1 MKVQYPRTTA
11 YINGKIITVDSQDTV
26 AQAML
31 VGGDKI
37 LAVGTTKEILE
48 ISPSYAEIIDLEN
61 RTVIPGIVDSHVH
74 VEMAVTNLELGL
86 SIECPKVSTIQQ
98 LLDAIEQRALTMK
111 PGEWLI
117 VRGPNV
123 MDTKLV
129 EKRLPT
135 IEELDRVS
143 PHNPCSVWS
152 AAHYAVLNTLAIKE
166 KGWWHEAKLPMA
178 ATMARDPVTGKATGK
193 YSEIWDVDGILN
205 PWDDASVKE
214 ALARGI
220 PKYFTKYGITSV
232 LELSYTTRCVKMY
245 QELLNEGRLPLR
257 MKVFLQHP
265 QEMQIDKILEMGLCR
280 NMGND
285 FLSFGGIKLFADGVM
300 GHANGFAFDDVKW
313 TQEELNEIV
322 LKAHLADYQIV
333 THTLSPTGIEMAI
346 SAYENAL
353 RVRPKKDHRMRMEHA
368 ADRWNRTINGK
379 PFLSD
384 EQKDR
389 IRKAGI
395 MQVPTPQFIYA
406 FPDRPGVPMRT
417 MMNEGFI
424 IPGASD
430 TTASQPESSNP
441 WHSIWC
447 LVKRENMYGKVHTPQ
462 ECLSVLEAL
471 RVFTLWGAYGFFDEK
486 IKGSLEPGK
495 LADFC
500 ILDRDI
506 LTCDVD
512 AIRETKVD
520 VTVVGNEVRYESG
533 QFKLNI
539 GGNSR

>member
-1 MKVQYPRTTA
+1 MLNVQYPRTTA
-11 YINGKIITVDSQDTV
+11 YVNGKIITIDKNDTI

-31 VGGDKI
+31 VAGNQI
-37 LAVGTTKEILE
+37 VAVGSTEEIRK
-48 ISPSYAEIIDLEN
+48 ITPPYAQVVDLEG
-61 RTVIPGIVDSHVH
+61 RCVIPGIVDSHVH
-74 VEMAVTNLELGL
+74 VEMAVTDLELGL
-86 SIECPKVSTIQQ
+86 SIECPKISTIEQ
-98 LLDAIEQRALTMK
+98 LLNAVAQRTKTLA

-123 MDTKLV
+123 MDQKLLD
-129 EKRLPT
+129 KRHPT
-135 IEELDRVS
+135 IEELDRAC
-143 PHNPCSVWS
+143 PNNPCSVWS
-152 AAHYAVLNTLAIKE
+152 AAHYAVLNSLAIQE

-178 ATMARDPVTGKATGK
+178 ATMARDPHTGKPTGL
-193 YSEIWDVDGILN
+193 YSEIWDIDGILN
-205 PWDDASVKE
+205 PWDDASAKE

-232 LELSYTTRCVKMY
+232 LELSYTTRGVKMY

-265 QEMQIDKILEMGLCR
+265 QEISLDKMLEMGLCR
-280 NMGND
+280 GMGND
-285 FLSFGGIKLFADGVM
+285 FLSFGGVKLFADGVM

-322 LKAHLADYQIV
+322 LKAHKADYQVV
-333 THTLSPTGIEMAI
+333 THALSPTGIEMTLR
-346 SAYENAL
+346 AYENAL
-353 RVRPKKDHRMRMEHA
+353 QARPKQDHRLRMEHV

-379 PFLSD
+379 PFVSD
-384 EQKDR
+384 SQKER
-389 IRKAGI
+389 IRRAGI

-417 MMNEGFI
+417 LINEGFI

-447 LVKRENMYGKVHTPQ
+447 LVKRENMYGKVHTPE
-462 ECLSVLEAL
+462 ECLTPLEAL

-500 ILDRDI
+500 ILDRDL
-506 LTCDVD
+506 LTCETD

-533 QFKLNI
+533 AFKF
-539 GGNSR
+539 